1 MKKINA
7 NSLHQALI
15 SGAIKVIENKKSLNT
30 INVFPVADG
39 DTGTNL
45 ASLMNTLIEESKTG
59 SNPKEVLNNVA
70 DAAINGARGNSGIIF
85 AQYLNGMMMSLN
97 NSKEIDLKQLA
108 ISLDGGVNYAY
119 KSIANPVEGTMITL
133 MRILADDVNKLK
145 NKADNIIEVLE
156 LALVNLRKGLKNTT
170 NQLKVLKQNK
180 VVDSGAKGFLHFVE
194 GIVEYLK
201 TGKVKKYKNGVETI
215 ELTHDHNAESIN
227 FRYCTEALISGKNLD
242 QNLIKKSVQKLG
254 DSLVIAGNPNKMRLH
269 IHTNKPEVFYAKLRE
284 FAKIDQQKVDDMIK
298 QHELATNKKY
308 KIALVTDSIADLPKK
323 FVEDQQIVMV
333 PLNLMI
339 EGSNYYDKL
348 TVTSETFYKMMDKLK
363 VYPTSAQPTLK
374 SMENLFSFL
383 STYYD
388 EIIAITVSSQMSGTN
403 NVFTQ
408 AAAKFNRGKT
418 KIKVIDSKRNSGA
431 EGLIVMETANAIASG
446 KKFSEVIKVAEEA
459 VKKSQIYVSVKTLK
473 YMVRSGRVSK
483 ATGLVGKIV
492 NLKPVIG
499 IDANGKGIISDKGLS
514 LKSSLNKIKKH
525 VKEAIKNGGIKK
537 YAIVH
542 ANALDRANEYKK
554 IFKDIIGKE
563 PAYVMD
569 ISSIVAMS
577 AGIGTVAI
585 AYLEE

>member
-7 NSLHQALI
+7 KNLYQALMH
-15 SGAIKVIENKKSLNT
+15 GAIKVIENKKALNS

-45 ASLMNTLIEESKTG
+45 ASLMNTLLEESKEA
-59 SNPKEVLNNVA
+59 SNPKAVLNNVA

-85 AQYLNGMMMSLN
+85 AQYLNGMMMNLDN
-97 NSKEIDLKQLA
+97 NQEIDIKQLA
-108 ISLDGGVNYAY
+108 YSLEGGVNYAY
-119 KSIANPVEGTMITL
+119 KAIANPVEGTMITL
-133 MRILADDVNKLK
+133 MRLLADDVNKLK
-145 NKADNIIEVLE
+145 NKADNIVEVLE
-156 LALVNLRKGLKNTT
+156 LAFANLQKGLKNTT

-180 VVDSGAKGFLHFVE
+180 VVDAGAKGYLHFIE
-194 GIVEYLK
+194 GILEYLK
-201 TGKVKKYKNGVETI
+201 TGKVKKFKSEVETI
-215 ELTHDHNAESIN
+215 ELTHDHNAEEIN
-227 FRYCTEALISGKNLD
+227 FRFCTEALISGKDLD
-242 QNLIKKSVQKLG
+242 QAKIKKAVQKLG
-254 DSLVIAGNPNKMRLH
+254 DSLVIAGNPSKMRLH
-269 IHTNKPEVFYAKLRE
+269 IHTNKPEVFYANLRT
-284 FAKIDQQKVDDMIK
+284 FGKIEQQKVDDMIK
-298 QHELATNKKY
+298 QHELATSKKY

-323 FVEDQQIVMV
+323 FVEDNQIVMV
-333 PLNLMI
+333 PLNLII

-348 TVTSETFYKMMDKLK
+348 TVTSETFYKMMDNLK

-383 STYYD
+383 SSYYD

-403 NVFTQ
+403 NVFNQ
-408 AAAKFNRGKT
+408 AAAKFNKGKT

-431 EGLIVMETANAIASG
+431 EGLVVMETANAIAAG
-446 KKFSEVIKVAEEA
+446 KKFKEVIKVAEEA

-483 ATGLVGKIV
+483 TTGLIGKIV

-499 IDANGKGIISDKGLS
+499 IDKDGKGIISDKGLS

-525 VKEAIKNGGIKK
+525 VQDSLKNKGIKK

-554 IFKDIIGKE
+554 IFKEIIGKD